1 MRFPERM
8 LQMLH
13 DKMEKAL
20 NEQVNAEMFSAYL
33 YLAMGAYLESIGLRG
48 GAIWMNAQAQ
58 EEMVHAMKIY
68 NFVMDRSG
76 RAKLLAIDAPQFEWK
91 SMLDAFEAAYKHE
104 VYITGRINDLM
115 NLAHELKDH
124 ATAEM
129 LNWFVKEQIEEE
141 AQTSEIVQKLK
152 LVENTPGGVFLIDKD
167 LGTRIPLYTMP
178 PTAM

>member
-1 MRFPERM
+1 
-8 LQMLH
+8 MLH
-13 DKMEKAL
+13 EKMEKAL

-33 YLAMGAYLESIGLRG
+33 YLAMGAYFESAALRG
-48 GAIWMNAQAQ
+48 AATWMNAQAQ

-68 NFVMDRSG
+68 NFVIGRGG

-104 VYITGRINDLM
+104 LYITGRISDLM
-115 NLAHELKDH
+115 NLANELKDH

-129 LNWFVKEQIEEE
+129 LLWFVKEQVEEE
-141 AQTSEIVQKLK
+141 AQTDEIVQKLK
-152 LVENTPGGVFLIDKD
+152 QVQNVPGGLFLVDKD